1 MGPFGEPGRGSL
13 TRDDGGHW
21 TWSVSLAVWEP
32 CEGNLEG
39 GLFYWG
45 P

>member
-1 MGPFGEPGRGSL
+1 MDEGALELQRL
-13 TRDDGGHW
+13 TLRDF
-21 TWSVSLAVWEP
+21 
-32 CEGNLEG
+32 CEVNLEG